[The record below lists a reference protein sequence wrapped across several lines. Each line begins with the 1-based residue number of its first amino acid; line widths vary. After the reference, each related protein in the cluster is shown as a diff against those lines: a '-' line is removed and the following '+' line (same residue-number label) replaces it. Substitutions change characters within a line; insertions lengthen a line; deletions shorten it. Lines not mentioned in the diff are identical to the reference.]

1 MEQYGSQSQMPQ
13 SKNSGVLKFGYY
25 FSIIS
30 IIASLV
36 LIICAGIFLRSD
48 NSHIIYSSLSI
59 IVSIFCLCV
68 LFAFIMYLH
77 SLQARIIKTIAIVYA
92 VFSALILVLN
102 IVYLFT
108 HPIMQEKDVTEYLS
122 FVTTFNMVFN
132 LFLYIYWFVNLVYGI
147 IMMSSKIGYVA
158 EIRNLG
164 LVVIVTTAM
173 TIVLYLSREIGIDF
187 LISRLDMSTEVIGF
201 IYYLILVVINALLN
215 IAVLLAYMYVFKKA
229 IEKAPAA

>member
-1 MEQYGSQSQMPQ
+1 
-13 SKNSGVLKFGYY
+13 
-25 FSIIS
+25 
-30 IIASLV
+30 
-36 LIICAGIFLRSD
+36 
-48 NSHIIYSSLSI
+48 
-59 IVSIFCLCV
+59 
-68 LFAFIMYLH
+68 MYLH